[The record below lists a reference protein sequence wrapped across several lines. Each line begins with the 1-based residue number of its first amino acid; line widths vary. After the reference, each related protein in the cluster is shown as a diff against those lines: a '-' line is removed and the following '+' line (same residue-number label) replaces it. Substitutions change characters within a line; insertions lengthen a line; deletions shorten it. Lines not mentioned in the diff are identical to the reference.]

1 MVDGKSKLVSELM
14 GLDREQLKTL
24 IKMINATNPWTQ
36 EFSMSPRSLRTVYVT
51 DHPGAQKCQSPLRP
65 PFILSCKSV

>member
-24 IKMINATNPWTQ
+24 IKMINATNPWTH
-36 EFSMSPRSLRTVYVT
+36 EFSMSPRSFRTVYAT
-51 DHPGAQKCQSPLRP
+51 DHPQDYWGQ
-65 PFILSCKSV
+65 